1 MSEPCAHVCRA
12 SESLS
17 LARSLARSLFLFLS
31 LSPPPALSLS
41 KLQVHLH
48 ACMAAFARIHICL
61 TDSLSA

>member
-31 LSPPPALSLS
+31 LSLSPPRSLSL
-41 KLQVHLH
+41 
-48 ACMAAFARIHICL
+48 
-61 TDSLSA
+61 